1 MTKRQALVT
10 GAKGGIGSAV
20 CERLRTDGVAVRTL
34 DIVGDADVVV
44 DVSADPIPEWAV
56 EDVDICVSVAGVV
69 ENLAPAHSMT
79 SEEWSLDIGVNL
91 TGTFRVIQG
100 CLRGMRERRFGRI
113 VAISSMAGRMGAAGR
128 VGYAASKAGLHG
140 MMRTIAIENCDRGIT
155 ANLVLPGMIS
165 TSKTLMLPQADQER
179 IRSALPSH
187 RFGSPDE
194 VADLVAFLIRDESGY
209 ITAQDIGIDGGLE
222 LNTMYVG
229 PTQTWKRKYESDSP
243 IKGR

>member
-1 MTKRQALVT
+1 MTKRRALVT
-10 GAKGGIGSAV
+10 GATGGIGSAV

-165 TSKTLMLPQADQER
+165 TSKTLMLPQADQDR
-179 IRSALPSH
+179 IRSALPSR